1 MDITFPLYLG
11 ICALELW
18 EFSERTLPS
27 FLKFIFPMLNVIKA
41 LSFQASHMPSWH
53 SVNAPRHAQGMFDVS
68 PS

>member
-18 EFSERTLPS
+18 VFSERTLPLS
-27 FLKFIFPMLNVIKA
+27 LNFSYA

-53 SVNAPRHAQGMFDVS
+53 SVNASRHFSGHV
-68 PS
+68 